1 MTSKDRKTS
10 KRLGNRPGLRSKGR
24 PPQTGAL
31 LAASKFGMI
40 LKAAN
45 RRNRPESMTMAF
57 KAFEIL
63 WVGRGED
70 ARWRSAHGKAM
81 TSLMIVVGVLL
92 LGLALADLFPFGN
105 SELYRAIWEGDEAR
119 ALELVH
125 SGANPNSRWGAT
137 HRIETENRAVLLSPL
152 LFAIARAQPRVA
164 VALIEAGADPNSRD
178 DDGATALIVAADKDW
193 PEVVRALLAKGADPN
208 AAGRDGETPLHN
220 APNGPGGHYPGF
232 GKVPKSLSPE
242 IREMLVKAGA
252 K

>member
-1 MTSKDRKTS
+1 
-10 KRLGNRPGLRSKGR
+10 
-24 PPQTGAL
+24 
-31 LAASKFGMI
+31 MI

-45 RRNRPESMTMAF
+45 RRNRPESMTMVF

-70 ARWRSAHGKAM
+70 ARWRSARGKAM
-81 TSLMIVVGVLL
+81 TPLMIVVGVLL

-105 SELYRAIWEGDEAR
+105 SELYRAIWDGDEAR
-119 ALELVH
+119 ALELIR
-125 SGANPNSRWGAT
+125 SGANPNSTWGAT
-137 HRIETENRAVLLSPL
+137 HSIETENRAVRLSPL
-152 LFAIARAQPRVA
+152 LFALARAQPRVA

-178 DDGATALIVAADKDW
+178 DDGDTALIVAADKDW

-208 AAGRDGETPLHN
+208 AADRDGATPLHN
-220 APNGPGGHYPGF
+220 APNGPGGRYPGF
-232 GKVPKSLSPE
+232 GKVPKSLAPE